1 MRNAIIISVACLIL
15 SACSP
20 LKKLEVGVE
29 QAPEIRIQGSL
40 PKVGVVNMVASEA
53 SSKAYLETEFLYEG
67 VARDGSNAICDAY
80 LNTLGKSAKFS
91 LQPVQY
97 RGADKNDHRD
107 PVPVMAEQAEKLLAE
122 LNCDVLFIVE
132 YFFAD
137 LKRDVTESAEA
148 DAEGKTVFVARMT
161 GRVEA
166 SLNIFYKDEN
176 GVVQPLKPVDYGQ
189 NIDISAPG
197 NSKSDAKSNLGSSRT
212 IVSNW
217 GSDIGRSQA
226 NRFMQKNYD
235 VKRDF
240 FVGKTAEFKQ
250 AFKLL
255 KSSKSAE
262 AAKLILPLTQNASKQ
277 VRDQAWFNMAVIAEI
292 QGDRSKALEYVSKSD
307 LREAFAY
314 KSDLNALLG
323 E

>member
-29 QAPEIRIQGSL
+29 QAPEIRIPGSL
-40 PKVGVVNMVASEA
+40 PKVGIVNLVASEA

-67 VARDGSNAICDAY
+67 AARDGSNAICDAY

-122 LNCDVLFIVE
+122 LNCDVLFVVE

-166 SLNIFYKDEN
+166 SLNIFYRNES
-176 GVVQPLKPVDYGQ
+176 GIVQVVTPVDYGQ
-189 NIDISAPG
+189 NIDISASG
-197 NSKSDAKSNLGSSRT
+197 NSKNDAKSNLGSSRT
-212 IVSNW
+212 IVTNW

-226 NRFMQKNYD
+226 NRFVEKKYD
-235 VKRDF
+235 VKREF
-240 FVGKTAEFKQ
+240 YVGKTAEFRQ
-250 AFKLL
+250 SYKLL
-255 KSSKSAE
+255 KSGKTAE
-262 AAKLILPLTQNASKQ
+262 AAKLVQPLTSNASRQ
-277 VRDQAWFNMAVIAEI
+277 VRDQAWFNMAVIAEL
-292 QGDRSKALEYVSKSD
+292 QGNRALALEYVSKSD
-307 LREAFAY
+307 MRESFSY
-314 KSDLNALLG
+314 KSALKALV
-323 E
+323 EN